1 MLHGSIS
8 QASVYDRAL
17 TQSEINVI
25 FHPGSYVSLEEVK
38 KSLSTEERKLY
49 TNLTAQ
55 KKSVEKRLRELEA
68 TLVTD
73 KPKLQDLALALFN
86 MKEFIYLK

>member
-1 MLHGSIS
+1 MLNGSIS

-17 TQSEINVI
+17 TQTEINVI
-25 FHPGSYVSLEEVK
+25 FHPGSYVNLEDVK

-49 TNLTAQ
+49 TNLAGQ
-55 KKSVEKRLRELEA
+55 KKSVEKRLRELDA

>member
-1 MLHGSIS
+1 
-8 QASVYDRAL
+8 
-17 TQSEINVI
+17 
-25 FHPGSYVSLEEVK
+25 VK

-49 TNLTAQ
+49 TNLAAQ
-55 KKSVEKRLRELEA
+55 KKSVEKRLRELDA